1 MPEAADTPVDAPV
14 FDVLIAGG
22 GPIGSAIALALSGS
36 PLSVALVGP
45 EPSARPDPRP
55 IALSHGSKLILEQL
69 GGWPATGA
77 TAITAIHVS
86 HQGRFGRTQIN
97 AAEHQLPALGH
108 VIAYDALQR
117 AASAKIG
124 CTQITGLVQTIEDR
138 VTFARAVTH
147 DGVIDARLVVLADG
161 GHLTESRSQDYG
173 QVALVAQI
181 ETDTPHQGRAWERF
195 TPEGPLALLPFDAGT
210 ESGNGYGMVWC
221 TSPQRAAGLADIH
234 KEVFLTALQHAF
246 GHRAGRFTAASA
258 RSQFPLALRRA
269 SHAPSR
275 CVTVGNAAQAL
286 HPVAGQGLNLGLR
299 DGVELARL
307 VRDCAAEDLGEP
319 AFVARYQAARAQDR
333 NAGVRVT
340 DALVK
345 LFSNSNAA
353 AGLARGAGLFLLD
366 LLPAPRRFLT
376 RRMMFGMRALP

>member
-1 MPEAADTPVDAPV
+1 MPEAAGTPA

-22 GPIGSAIALALSGS
+22 GPIGSAIAQALSGS
-36 PLSVALVGP
+36 HLRVALVGP
-45 EPSARPDPRP
+45 GAPAHPDPRP

-69 GGWPATGA
+69 GCWPPGGA

-86 HQGRFGRTQIN
+86 HQGRFGRTLIN

-108 VIAYDALQR
+108 VIAYDELQR
-117 AASAKIG
+117 AASVGLG
-124 CTQITGLVQTIEDR
+124 CTQLTGLVQTIEDR
-138 VTFARAVTH
+138 ATLARAVTSN
-147 DGVIDARLVVLADG
+147 GVIDARLVVLADG

-173 QVALVAQI
+173 QVALVAHI

-195 TPEGPLALLPFDAGT
+195 TPEGPLALLPFDSGNK
-210 ESGNGYGMVWC
+210 SGNGYGMVWC
-221 TSPQRAAGLADIH
+221 TSPQRAAGLA
-234 KEVFLTALQHAF
+234 EMNQGVFLAALQHAF
-246 GHRAGRFTAASA
+246 GNRAGRFISASA

-269 SHAPSR
+269 RHAPLR

-299 DGVELARL
+299 DGVELARMI
-307 VRDCAAEDLGEP
+307 RDCAAEALGEP
-319 AFVARYQAARAQDR
+319 AFVARYRAVRAPDR

-366 LLPAPRRFLT
+366 MLPAPRRFLT